1 MLNLLYVI
9 EINNNNAHLVKLLW
23 MVDVIVVRDWLEL
36 MVIVKGNVY
45 LTVILIEG
53 NVYVFL
59 DIKLFLQEHVY
70 KSDNQDALI
79 QTKSHLLMVNVDVS
93 KDFIVI
99 KIHVYHSAHNLINN
113 GMEELVIVFQDLLDL
128 DLINLVYLQ

>member
-1 MLNLLYVI
+1 
-9 EINNNNAHLVKLLW
+9 
-23 MVDVIVVRDWLEL
+23 

-45 LTVILIEG
+45 LTVILIED

-79 QTKSHLLMVNVDVS
+79 LTKSHLLMVNVDVS
-93 KDFIVI
+93 KDSIVI
-99 KIHVYHSAHNLINN
+99 KILVYHSAHNLIKH

-128 DLINLVYLQ
+128 DLINLVYLQSSVDKIRDYKEVFVCVLMVLQKIAIISVLDR

>member
-9 EINNNNAHLVKLLW
+9 EINNNNVHLVKLLW

-36 MVIVKGNVY
+36 MVIVRGNVY
-45 LTVILIEG
+45 LTVILIKD

-79 QTKSHLLMVNVDVS
+79 LTKSHLLMVNVDVS
-93 KDFIVI
+93 KDSIVI
-99 KIHVYHSAHNLINN
+99 KILVYHSAHNLIKH

>member
-1 MLNLLYVI
+1 
-9 EINNNNAHLVKLLW
+9 
-23 MVDVIVVRDWLEL
+23 
-36 MVIVKGNVY
+36 MVIVRGNVY
-45 LTVILIEG
+45 LTVILIKD

-70 KSDNQDALI
+70 KSDNHDALI
-79 QTKSHLLMVNVDVS
+79 LTKFHLLMVNVDVS
-93 KDFIVI
+93 KDSIVI
-99 KIHVYHSAHNLINN
+99 KILVYHSAHNLIKH